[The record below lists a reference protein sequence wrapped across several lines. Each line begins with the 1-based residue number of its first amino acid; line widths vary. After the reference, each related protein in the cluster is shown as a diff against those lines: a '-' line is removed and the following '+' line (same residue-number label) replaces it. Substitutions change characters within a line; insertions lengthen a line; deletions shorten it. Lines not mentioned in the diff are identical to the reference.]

1 MGAAPHSDEEVAQGI
16 SRQAHVFRITRRIF
30 MIKVE
35 NLKKKFENKE
45 ALKGISFTIKP
56 GEITGFLGPNGA
68 GKSTTVKIITG
79 LISASAGQ
87 AQICGYSI
95 ADAPIEV
102 KKRIGYVPETG
113 ALYDSLTAWEY
124 LDLIGE
130 LHHLDRAMVKARAGE
145 FLELFGLTDEVHNR
159 LASFSKGMR
168 QKILITAS
176 LIHDPPV
183 LLFDEPLNGV
193 DANTALVFKQL
204 LRRLSEQGKTILF
217 CSHILEVVEKLC
229 TRIIIINEGEMVADG
244 SPSFISG
251 EAGHVS
257 LEQAFNKLTSDV
269 NATDRTEEFLHALSG
284 LSR

>member
-1 MGAAPHSDEEVAQGI
+1 
-16 SRQAHVFRITRRIF
+16 